1 MVSAKYH
8 FCIREQ
14 IKFETDLE
22 ATRELEARGK
32 CERLSPRLLLQ
43 DSNNKRDP
51 PSQNSGR
58 PLNALLR
65 IVLPDDRR
73 RDLPAGRYVR
83 IK

>member
-1 MVSAKYH
+1 VSS
-8 FCIREQ
+8 R
-14 IKFETDLE
+14 
-22 ATRELEARGK
+22 RVGK

-73 RDLPAGRYVR
+73 RDLPAGRYGPYQMKR
-83 IK
+83 WY